1 MPKPWI
7 ALSLVAVAV
16 APLRS
21 QAPAPV
27 TMPAGS
33 YVIQTRDTSAKAE
46 KVGMAG
52 WPFVLKGNGEF
63 TIMAYVTPDTLP
75 YTGKLVQRDGMAT
88 YTDQACNEPG
98 IYYVRKEGLGYAFDV
113 KSETCSESLVK
124 LLFVPGKPK
133 K

>member
-1 MPKPWI
+1 MSNRWI
-7 ALSLVAVAV
+7 AVALFTVA
-16 APLRS
+16 AMPLRA
-21 QAPAPV
+21 QAPV
-27 TMPAGS
+27 VMPSGS

-52 WPFVLKGNGEF
+52 WPFVLKGNGDF
-63 TIMAYVTPDTLP
+63 TITTPDTLFF
-75 YTGKLVQRDGMAT
+75 TGKLVQKDGMAT
-88 YTDQACNEPG
+88 YTDQSCTEPG
-98 IYYVRKEGLGYAFDV
+98 IYVVRKEGIGYAFDV